1 MVTLPAVK
9 AKPLIR
15 EHRIP
20 TPASKP
26 YIITLGPDGN
36 LWFVESLGNAIGRMD
51 LQGNAIAFALPRA
64 GDSPRGIAL
73 APNGDF
79 WITENAVNRVARM
92 SPIGEILAKYPLPT
106 KQRGPRAVTVIP
118 DGRVFFSQVDAG
130 QIDEIIPAK

>member
-1 MVTLPAVK
+1 MVTLRAVK

-51 LQGNAIAFALPRA
+51 LQGNAVAFALP
-64 GDSPRGIAL
+64 
-73 APNGDF
+73 
-79 WITENAVNRVARM
+79 V
-92 SPIGEILAKYPLPT
+92 
-106 KQRGPRAVTVIP
+106 RGPVHGGLHSRQTGIL
-118 DGRVFFSQVDAG
+118 G
-130 QIDEIIPAK
+130 